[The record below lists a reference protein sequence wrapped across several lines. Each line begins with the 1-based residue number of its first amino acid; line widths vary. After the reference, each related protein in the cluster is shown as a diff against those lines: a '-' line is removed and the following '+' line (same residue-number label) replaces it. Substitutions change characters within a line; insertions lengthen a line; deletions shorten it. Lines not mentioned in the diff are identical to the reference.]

1 MCVYVSVCVPCGDEG
16 RGRPLKLD
24 HRCCEFTSF
33 SHPGE
38 DGWMGKRLVLHLGA
52 RLMKLKPSILLLGA
66 QAPPGD
72 SGGRGTVPRAVDM
85 TDRYLRC

>member
-1 MCVYVSVCVPCGDEG
+1 MSMSVSVCLVEMREGAGPLSLIIGAVNLQAFLILGKMDGWG
-16 RGRPLKLD
+16 RGWYCIL
-24 HRCCEFTSF
+24 
-33 SHPGE
+33 
-38 DGWMGKRLVLHLGA
+38 
-52 RLMKLKPSILLLGA
+52 KLKPSILLLGA